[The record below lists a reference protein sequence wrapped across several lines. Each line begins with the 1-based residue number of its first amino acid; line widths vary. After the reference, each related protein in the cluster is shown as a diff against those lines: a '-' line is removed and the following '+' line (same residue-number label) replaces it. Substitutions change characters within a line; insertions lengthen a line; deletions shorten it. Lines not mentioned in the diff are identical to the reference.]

1 MYDVTIQLVC
11 TRKPGTLSRIIREIK
26 VLGLQYRDHKIEFG
40 DRETQITIGAG
51 GELNCSRD
59 MFEQL
64 FAGLPEV
71 LSVRELSI
79 MQNGKHVDLLK
90 TTVSKS
96 RISAQE
102 ALSPAILVAAEKRFS
117 DIMGPVSS
125 FIVEAA
131 AIDCK
136 NAGELFVRLAD
147 ELNDDGEREQ
157 FLSIIDGVD

>member
-11 TRKPGTLSRIIREIK
+11 TRKSGTLSRIIREIK
-26 VLGLQYRDHKIEFG
+26 VLGLQYREHKIKFT
-40 DRETQITIGAG
+40 DKETHITIGAG
-51 GELNCSRD
+51 GNLNCSRD
-59 MFEQL
+59 SFEEL

-71 LSVRELSI
+71 LRVSELNI
-79 MQNGKHVDLLK
+79 MQNGKHVELLK

-96 RISAQE
+96 HISAQE
-102 ALSPAILVAAEKRFS
+102 SLTPAILVAAEKRFS

-131 AIDCK
+131 AVDCK
-136 NAGELFVRLAD
+136 NAGELFTRLAD
-147 ELNDDGEREQ
+147 ELNDEAERAQ